1 MLALV
6 TLLALLA
13 PQNPAPGPQVDWA
26 ELMRRYQADA
36 AALQKSGAQLDLGA
50 LKLEKLMP
58 GELGREIGKRES
70 AFFGSG
76 WYEMLWVLGQGLG
89 LKVDATADRRAGVLR
104 VDAIHED
111 VPFTKAM
118 SSAIR
123 REIDDLASWLDLALA
138 DVVGQP

>member
-36 AALQKSGAQLDLGA
+36 AALQKSGAQLDIGA

-89 LKVDATADRRAGVLR
+89 LKVDATADVFELNFQRMTNGALPACYIPARKSIVIDEDQYTQ
-104 VDAIHED
+104 DARFD
-111 VPFTKAM
+111 F
-118 SSAIR
+118 
-123 REIDDLASWLDLALA
+123 
-138 DVVGQP
+138 